1 MSNSKEIFFAI
12 LISGCLAASAEGQ
25 LSRLGAEGAGS
36 RDGWKFYAT
45 YFVEPRLAP
54 GQHISI
60 QGHDNVTHEDGKDG
74 KPTVFHRFFID
85 PESKTYIGYDVEVE
99 PMDKPGFARLRFKP
113 LSLRGDQ
120 LPDRPVHGKQK
131 EYETAELRALP
142 APQFPAETFPSAKMI
157 AVDILKNPFTG
168 QRVVDY
174 VEVSY
179 EPIRTPSKDE
189 QRDLRVDD
197 VILNITAPTLRVN
210 GAEMPEGIVA
220 SWSLARKLVWL
231 SVPGRGRFLL
241 SLAPYAGYSFQKAGV
256 VNASSISFTVN
267 GDRYEWRSREAI
279 TESSGN
285 WNIYVLSE
293 PPNAGETAR
302 QEFTYGAVNSVEEF
316 LSSAQ

>member
-1 MSNSKEIFFAI
+1 MSNTNELFFAI
-12 LISGCLAASAEGQ
+12 LLTGCLAGSVHGQ
-25 LSRLGAEGAGS
+25 VSRLGAEGCGS

-45 YFVEPRLAP
+45 YFVEPGLAP
-54 GQHISI
+54 TQHISI
-60 QGHDNVTHEDGKDG
+60 QGHDNVIHEDGADG

-113 LSLRGDQ
+113 LSLRPDQ
-120 LPDRPVHGKQK
+120 LPDRTVHGKEKQ
-131 EYETAELRALP
+131 YETAELRALP

-189 QRDLRVDD
+189 PRDFRVAD
-197 VILNITAPTLRVN
+197 VLLHITAPTLRVN
-210 GAEMPEGIVA
+210 GAETPEGIVA
-220 SWSLARKLVWL
+220 SGSLARKLVWL
-231 SVPGRGRFLL
+231 SVPSRGRFLL
-241 SLAPYAGYSFQKAGV
+241 SLAPYAGYPFQKAGV
-256 VNASSISFTVN
+256 VGSSNISFTVN

-285 WNIYVLSE
+285 WNLYVLSK
-293 PPNAGETAR
+293 PPDAGETVR
-302 QEFTYGAVNSVEEF
+302 QGVTYGAVNSVEEF
-316 LSSAQ
+316 LSNTQ